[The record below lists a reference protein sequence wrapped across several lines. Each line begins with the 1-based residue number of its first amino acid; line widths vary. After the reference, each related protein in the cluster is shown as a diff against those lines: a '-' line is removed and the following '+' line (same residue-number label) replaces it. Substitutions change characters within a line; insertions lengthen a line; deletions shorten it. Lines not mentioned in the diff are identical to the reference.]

1 MASDASNT
9 DNEKTGKQTLGLAVM
24 ILLAFFAFYGIALV
38 NGIFFSSPDDY
49 SGVEKVTSTLGP
61 IAAGVIGYYFGQRPV
76 GTLADK
82 LKNTAGDATQS
93 VQKYDDSYERLR
105 KENEDLK
112 GTISIQKQAIELLNQ
127 AIDELRTGK
136 PVKEREA

>member
-9 DNEKTGKQTLGLAVM
+9 DNEKTGKRTLGLAVM

-49 SGVEKVTSTLGP
+49 SGVEKVASTLGL

-76 GTLADK
+76 QSLTEQVQEVAIRRDRTRRGLEETSDETAEQRRIAD
-82 LKNTAGDATQS
+82 AQIGDLETQ
-93 VQKYDDSYERLR
+93 VLVRNEIIARLIR
-105 KENEDLK
+105 
-112 GTISIQKQAIELLNQ
+112 ELEQ
-127 AIDELRTGK
+127 RG
-136 PVKEREA
+136 

>member
-9 DNEKTGKQTLGLAVM
+9 DNEKTGKRTLGLAVM

-49 SGVEKVTSTLGP
+49 SGVEKVASTLGL

-76 GTLADK
+76 QSLTEQVQEVAIRRDRARRGLEETSDETAEQRRIAD
-82 LKNTAGDATQS
+82 AQIGDLETQ
-93 VQKYDDSYERLR
+93 VLVRNEIIARLIR
-105 KENEDLK
+105 
-112 GTISIQKQAIELLNQ
+112 ELEQ
-127 AIDELRTGK
+127 RG
-136 PVKEREA
+136 